1 MMKHSSLK
9 ILYRDAHY
17 IAIEKPT
24 AIHVHPTPLSP
35 RESSCMQQLRDQI
48 DQWVYTV
55 HRLDRATSGVLVFA
69 LSSEAAKEL
78 HALFVARKVRKRYI
92 AVLRGWLADREGQ
105 IDYPLSEHDAAESQ
119 EAITDYRVLETVE
132 LPIPVSKFPTARFTL
147 VEAFP
152 RTGRNH
158 QLRKHF
164 SHLRHPIIGDT
175 NHGDGKQNRFFRE
188 HFNLHRLMLMATHLQ
203 FTHPFTGEELEIK
216 SEMPEELS
224 AAFDVLGWDTDFYRQ
239 WAAGS
244 IMW

>member
-1 MMKHSSLK
+1 MMKHSQLK
-9 ILYRDAHY
+9 ILYRDEHY

-78 HALFVARKVRKRYI
+78 HALFVECKVQKRYL
-92 AVLRGWLADREGQ
+92 AVLRGWLSELNGK
-105 IDYPLSEHDAAESQ
+105 IDYPLLENGASEKQ
-119 EAITDYRVLETVE
+119 EAVTDYQVLETVE

-147 VEAFP
+147 AEAFP

-164 SHLRHPIIGDT
+164 AHLRHP
-175 NHGDGKQNRFFRE
+175 
-188 HFNLHRLMLMATHLQ
+188 
-203 FTHPFTGEELEIK
+203 
-216 SEMPEELS
+216 
-224 AAFDVLGWDTDFYRQ
+224 
-239 WAAGS
+239 
-244 IMW
+244 